1 MKRLE
6 GEVLEA
12 IRDPGGDFPDDAGKH
27 RSGRKWA
34 RGGGRFAVD
43 PHQFYGLELDTR
55 ARCRSRNSSSD
66 RLPEVADQDGRRSAR
81 HDPPPGRRA
90 GP

>member
-12 IRDPGGDFPDDAGKH
+12 IRDPGGEPDRYSDFPDDAGKH

-43 PHQFYGLELDTR
+43 PHQFYGLDLDTR
-55 ARCRSRNSSSD
+55 AVPIAE
-66 RLPEVADQDGRRSAR
+66 LVL
-81 HDPPPGRRA
+81 
-90 GP
+90 